1 MLYSRGFA
9 PRIVSSCDLV
19 AIRLRLNSD
28 LSALLQSVSFTMRV
42 MQISSSLPSIMLLR
56 VARTIVKYN
65 TIVTDCS
72 RLLKVSLRFGCE
84 LNQVTM
90 RFGTFWWGS
99 PRFEPGLSD
108 LKGLFATPLNYCLRF
123 GLCDL
128 KLRFESRD
136 SALRVEPMRIFPKQ
150 IYLNGVLTVL
160 VEGPWSRW

>member
-9 PRIVSSCDLV
+9 PRIVYSCDLV

-28 LSALLQSVSFTMRV
+28 LSALLSVSFTMRV

-56 VARTIVKYN
+56 VAR
-65 TIVTDCS
+65 IVTDCN
-72 RLLKVSLRFGCE
+72 RLLKNSLRFGCE

-108 LKGLFATPLNYCLRF
+108 LKGLFTTPFNEFL
-123 GLCDL
+123 
-128 KLRFESRD
+128 
-136 SALRVEPMRIFPKQ
+136 
-150 IYLNGVLTVL
+150 
-160 VEGPWSRW
+160 